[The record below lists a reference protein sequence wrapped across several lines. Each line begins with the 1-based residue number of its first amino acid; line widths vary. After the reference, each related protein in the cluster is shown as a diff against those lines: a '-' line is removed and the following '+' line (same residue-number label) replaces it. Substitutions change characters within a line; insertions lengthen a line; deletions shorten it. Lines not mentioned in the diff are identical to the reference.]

1 MTLIDNNKST
11 RFAKYFKQKYSQH
24 KLQCTTCYQKTAGI
38 NTNMYVA
45 AFHHILKYLYMKG
58 KINRSVDKCI
68 HLLMKIAKDKAFE
81 RLIKQEKGRHLIE

>member
-24 KLQCTTCYQKTAGI
+24 KHQCATCYQKTAGI
-38 NTNMYVA
+38 NTNMYVEV
-45 AFHHILKYLYMKG
+45 FQHTLKYLCMKW

-68 HLLMKIAKDKAFE
+68 HLPMKIANNKVFE
-81 RLIKQEKGRHLIE
+81 RLIKLEKGKTSY